1 MTVTRDVVSDLWPL
15 YASGEASADTRALV
29 DAFLATDP
37 SFAAMLRENQ
47 ELKIAGDVPALP
59 PGHELVALE
68 RARRKLWG
76 FSWWLMLAMIFSMM
90 AFGRIVADTSFD
102 VSPRPFIA
110 VASLAVA
117 CWIGFCVSLYR
128 IRARILVVAPR
139 KPAAR

>member
-1 MTVTRDVVSDLWPL
+1 
-15 YASGEASADTRALV
+15 
-29 DAFLATDP
+29 
-37 SFAAMLRENQ
+37 
-47 ELKIAGDVPALP
+47 
-59 PGHELVALE
+59 
-68 RARRKLWG
+68 
-76 FSWWLMLAMIFSMM
+76 MLAMMFSMM

>member
-29 DAFLATDP
+29 EGFLATDP
-37 SFAAMLRENQ
+37 SFAAMLGENGD
-47 ELKIAGDVPALP
+47 LTIAGGVPALP
-59 PGHELVALE
+59 PGHELVSLE

-76 FSWWLMLAMIFSMM
+76 FSWCLMFAMMFSMM
-90 AFGRIVADTSFD
+90 AFGRIISDTSFD

-110 VASLAVA
+110 VASLAVVS
-117 CWIGFCVSLYR
+117 WTGFCVSLYR
-128 IRARILVVAPR
+128 MRARILVAAPR